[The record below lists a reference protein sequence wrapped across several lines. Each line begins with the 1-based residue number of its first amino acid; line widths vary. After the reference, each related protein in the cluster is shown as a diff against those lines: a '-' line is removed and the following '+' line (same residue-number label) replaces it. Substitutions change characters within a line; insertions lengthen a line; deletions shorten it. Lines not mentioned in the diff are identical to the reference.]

1 MGDQLCSTS
10 PDWQDVLTIASIP
23 AAHPYVSST
32 VDGHDVT
39 LLADPVPPGA
49 TERGQWWPPQYLEPD
64 FLRARLGEVE
74 LMHVHFGFDATS
86 VGQLAEVAD
95 LLAGRRIP
103 LVVTVHDLTNPHFVD
118 QKAHAERLDV
128 LMRAATTVI
137 TLTDGAAAEIGL
149 RWGREAVVLPHPHV
163 LPIEDVGARRES
175 RGHPIVGIHAK
186 NLRAN
191 VDPWPLLDRLIDA
204 PGAEW
209 SVRLDL
215 DDEVLSGP
223 RAAEAG
229 AQRLD
234 RYRRDGVDV
243 RMHGR
248 FSDREMVDYLAEVD
262 VFVLP
267 YRHGTHSGWI
277 EACHDAGVVA
287 VVPDCGYF
295 HRQHPNPVFR
305 YGTDCF
311 DAGVFDGAVREAVG
325 LARESTTAADD
336 HRRLRRAEQ
345 RRHVAAATSRLY
357 RRALGVTEDGHSSQM
372 SPVASTKGFDSP

>member
-86 VGQLAEVAD
+86 VEQLAEVAD

-175 RGHPIVGIHAK
+175 HGHPIVGIHAK

-209 SVRLDL
+209 C
-215 DDEVLSGP
+215 
-223 RAAEAG
+223 
-229 AQRLD
+229 AQRIANGFRYD
-234 RYRRDGVDV
+234 RARVLCASRCDSVD
-243 RMHGR
+243 R
-248 FSDREMVDYLAEVD
+248 LAHPS
-262 VFVLP
+262 LP
-267 YRHGTHSGWI
+267 
-277 EACHDAGVVA
+277 
-287 VVPDCGYF
+287 VPDSG
-295 HRQHPNPVFR
+295 
-305 YGTDCF
+305 
-311 DAGVFDGAVREAVG
+311 E
-325 LARESTTAADD
+325 
-336 HRRLRRAEQ
+336 RRLEASAGPGNSCRQCGEPTCSRVETERGEFAPTGS
-345 RRHVAAATSRLY
+345 RCTASHAALAAGTITVTDSHCRL
-357 RRALGVTEDGHSSQM
+357 
-372 SPVASTKGFDSP
+372 